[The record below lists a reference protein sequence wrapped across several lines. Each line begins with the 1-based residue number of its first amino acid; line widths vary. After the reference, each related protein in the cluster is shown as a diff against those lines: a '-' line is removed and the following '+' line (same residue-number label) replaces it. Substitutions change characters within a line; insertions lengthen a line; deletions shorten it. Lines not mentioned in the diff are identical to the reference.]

1 MKKTAILD
9 ITKIEP
15 QVRHSTILAHFEA
28 LDQGED
34 FIMLNDQDPKPLYS
48 SLLAEQS
55 DRYNWEYLEADPG
68 RWRVRITKSLAGREE
83 ADTIGRIVAK
93 DIRKAEVFM
102 KLGIDFCCGGKR
114 TLREA
119 AEAAG
124 VEEQHLRSEL
134 EAAGEVRSAQVAYD
148 FDRWDLGFLADYIY
162 NIHHRYIREHGP
174 IIEQLA
180 DKVALRHGFEH
191 HELMELAEGM
201 HAFMADLYSH
211 LQNEEQILFPL
222 VKKLEHGAN
231 DLPQQIHE
239 AVQDLEREHQ
249 DAGNELRNF
258 RKLTADYQLPAN
270 ACNSYTYL
278 YEKIKAFENDLFQ
291 HIHLE
296 NNILFPKV
304 IKIENE
310 RLAHR

>member
-1 MKKTAILD
+1 NKAMKKTAILD

-34 FIMLNDQDPKPLYS
+34 FIMLNDQDPKPLYYS
-48 SLLAEQS
+48 TFGEQS

-124 VEEQHLRSEL
+124 VEEQ
-134 EAAGEVRSAQVAYD
+134 
-148 FDRWDLGFLADYIY
+148 
-162 NIHHRYIREHGP
+162 
-174 IIEQLA
+174 
-180 DKVALRHGFEH
+180 
-191 HELMELAEGM
+191 
-201 HAFMADLYSH
+201 
-211 LQNEEQILFPL
+211 
-222 VKKLEHGAN
+222 
-231 DLPQQIHE
+231 
-239 AVQDLEREHQ
+239 
-249 DAGNELRNF
+249 
-258 RKLTADYQLPAN
+258 
-270 ACNSYTYL
+270 
-278 YEKIKAFENDLFQ
+278 
-291 HIHLE
+291 
-296 NNILFPKV
+296 
-304 IKIENE
+304 
-310 RLAHR
+310 